1 MGREDS
7 ADEGEHRAPD
17 GGVEGPAQRAVSGF
31 VGRRVVS
38 AVAYGLLTAP
48 ASGVEYQAQDE
59 EEACRQKREQMK
71 TPWRVSGG
79 VPVCWLLDVP
89 ALGSGL
95 R

>member
-17 GGVEGPAQRAVSGF
+17 GGVEGPAQRAVSRF

-59 EEACRQKREQMK
+59 EEACRAEERADEI
-71 TPWRVSGG
+71 PVASEWRCCV
-79 VPVCWLLDVP
+79 L
-89 ALGSGL
+89 AI
-95 R
+95 